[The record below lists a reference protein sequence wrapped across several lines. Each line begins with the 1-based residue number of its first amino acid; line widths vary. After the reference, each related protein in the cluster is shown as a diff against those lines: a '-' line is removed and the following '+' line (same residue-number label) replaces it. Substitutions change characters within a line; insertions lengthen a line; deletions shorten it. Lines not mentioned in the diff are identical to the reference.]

1 MIFETTSKGK
11 HLGLRGIAMFEA
23 GKGLLALAVAI
34 WMFTLMHRDKVG
46 LAERFLDA
54 LHISPERHFYQRAMH
69 FAENVTNRNLWL
81 FIFGILS
88 YTAIRFVEAYGLW
101 MERLWAE
108 WFALISG
115 SLYIPLEIYE
125 LTRRP
130 NLIRWVILAI
140 NVIIVL
146 YLAWFRFTQH
156 RVRKRVLEAP
166 G

>member
-1 MIFETTSKGK
+1 MIDKSYSTGK

-23 GKGLLALAVAI
+23 GKGVLAFAVAI

-46 LAERFLDA
+46 IAERFLDA
-54 LHISPERHFYQRAMH
+54 LHISPDHRFYHRAMH
-69 FAENVTNRNLWL
+69 FAENVTNRNLWI
-81 FIFGILS
+81 FIFGILA
-88 YTAIRFVEAYGLW
+88 YTMIRFVESYGLW

-125 LTRRP
+125 LMRRP
-130 NLIRWVILAI
+130 SLVHWMIFFL
-140 NVIIVL
+140 NVLIVL
-146 YLAWFRFTQH
+146 YLAWFRYSQH
-156 RVRKRVLEAP
+156 QIRKRMLEAP

>member
-1 MIFETTSKGK
+1 MNFGTSPKGK

-23 GKGLLALAVAI
+23 GKGLLAFAVAI

-46 LAERFLDA
+46 LAERVLDA
-54 LHISPERHFYQRAMH
+54 LHISPDRHFYHRAMH

-81 FIFGILS
+81 FIFGILG

-130 NLIRWVILAI
+130 NLVRWGILAI
-140 NVIIVL
+140 NVAIVL